1 LIEPDHRD
9 ISIVRQCELLGLSRS
24 GYYYKPV
31 EETPENL
38 HYMLLMDKQY
48 LQTPFYGVLRML
60 TYLQS
65 LGYSVNIKRV
75 TRLYRKMGLECIY
88 PKPKLSQGVA
98 SHPKYPY
105 LLKGLDIVH
114 PNQVWSTDITYI
126 PMAKGFLYLVAVI
139 DWFSRY
145 VLSWELS
152 NSLDVSFCLS
162 ALDAAFRHGTPEIFN
177 TDQGVQ
183 FTSSEFTDSLL
194 SKGIKI
200 SMDGKGRAI
209 DNVVI
214 ERLWWSVKYENV
226 YLHSYETGLE
236 LYKGLDEYF
245 KFYNTERLHQSLG
258 HKTPEKIFRQG

>member
-1 LIEPDHRD
+1 M
-9 ISIVRQCELLGLSRS
+9 RQCELLGLSRS

-38 HYMLLMDKQY
+38 HYMLLMDQQY
-48 LQTPFYGVLRML
+48 LRTPYYGVARMHS
-60 TYLQS
+60 YLQS
-65 LGYSVNIKRV
+65 LGYTVNIKRV
-75 TRLYRKMGLECIY
+75 RRLYRKMGLECIY
-88 PKPKLSQGVA
+88 PKPKLSQGVD

-105 LLKGLDIVH
+105 LLKGLDIVR

-152 NSLDVSFCLS
+152 NSLDVSFCIS
-162 ALDAAFRHGTPEIFN
+162 ALEAAFKHGTPEIFN
-177 TDQGVQ
+177 TDQGAQ
-183 FTSSEFTDSLL
+183 FTCSEFTDSLL
-194 SKGIKI
+194 NKGIKI

-209 DNVVI
+209 DNVFI
-214 ERLWWSVKYENV
+214 ERLWWSVKHEEV

-236 LYKGLDEYF
+236 LYQGLDSYF
-245 KFYNTERLHQSLG
+245 EF
-258 HKTPEKIFRQG
+258 